1 MDVRE
6 SVLYYS
12 YQERGDY
19 FIAALDIT
27 GGSNHGNEIMH
38 FMLPSNMAATK
49 IDVSGEWNSST
60 FSYLKLHRLTKT
72 VSLAS
77 HISKMFVTE
86 AVLPK
91 EIS

>member
-1 MDVRE
+1 MAVDVRE

-19 FIAALDIT
+19 FIAALDIS

-49 IDVSGEWNSST
+49 IDVSGE
-60 FSYLKLHRLTKT
+60 
-72 VSLAS
+72 
-77 HISKMFVTE
+77 
-86 AVLPK
+86 
-91 EIS
+91 